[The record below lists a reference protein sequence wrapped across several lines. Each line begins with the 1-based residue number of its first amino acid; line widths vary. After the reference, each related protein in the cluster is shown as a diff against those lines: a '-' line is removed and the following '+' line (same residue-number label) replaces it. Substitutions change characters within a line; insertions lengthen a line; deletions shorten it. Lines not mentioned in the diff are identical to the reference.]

1 MGKLFGAL
9 PSHVGNLVAG
19 KVGVPLEAAHR
30 PDGGQPGVVGGRV
43 HVPPGDLAA
52 RAQRPRPAGDLGG
65 GQDQRG
71 ALEGGAGE
79 LIEAWSTT
87 FKRQQGNSN
96 ATKDVIKS
104 FVHSAGGCERR
115 EAGDRREEAV
125 AEKDGGTKCV
135 HLQREAAV
143 RTMST
148 IRGRR
153 KRES

>member
-1 MGKLFGAL
+1 MLFIERERDKLRRRSLRQSRVGQTVVPIMGKLFGAL

-79 LIEAWSTT
+79 LLEAIMPGN
-87 FKRQQGNSN
+87 QGYDYFC
-96 ATKDVIKS
+96 T
-104 FVHSAGGCERR
+104 
-115 EAGDRREEAV
+115 
-125 AEKDGGTKCV
+125 
-135 HLQREAAV
+135 L
-143 RTMST
+143 
-148 IRGRR
+148 
-153 KRES
+153 

>member
-1 MGKLFGAL
+1 MGKLFGAP

-71 ALEGGAGE
+71 AMEGGAGE
-79 LIEAWSTT
+79 A
-87 FKRQQGNSN
+87 FKMTGNQGY
-96 ATKDVIKS
+96 DYFCI
-104 FVHSAGGCERR
+104 
-115 EAGDRREEAV
+115 
-125 AEKDGGTKCV
+125 
-135 HLQREAAV
+135 L
-143 RTMST
+143 
-148 IRGRR
+148 
-153 KRES
+153 

>member
-52 RAQRPRPAGDLGG
+52 RAQRPRPAGDLCG

-71 ALEGGAGE
+71 TLEGGAGE
-79 LIEAWSTT
+79 LVEA
-87 FKRQQGNSN
+87 FKTGNQGNKYFS
-96 ATKDVIKS
+96 IS
-104 FVHSAGGCERR
+104 
-115 EAGDRREEAV
+115 
-125 AEKDGGTKCV
+125 
-135 HLQREAAV
+135 
-143 RTMST
+143 
-148 IRGRR
+148 
-153 KRES
+153 